1 MSYRAPRPNQF
12 RLGVAQF
19 KIQPRINANEGPLSR
34 FSNSG
39 GMSDK
44 LQFVVPCETR
54 FYRSIDKL
62 KFIGHRM
69 RPGSESHYSLRL
81 ARDARLGAS
90 FFSMSDRFAQIA
102 LSLAS
107 IAGEF
112 HLRGWLVGTSGNL
125 SAVVNREP
133 LQLAMSPSGVDKG
146 ELSHAQ
152 ILMIDEH
159 ARVDS
164 EHPAKAS
171 DESPLHVRIVKERGA
186 GAVLHT
192 HSIWNTILSDLYAAD
207 GGVAIEGY
215 EMLKGLH
222 GVSTHMHR
230 EWLPIIENSQDML
243 ALANSIGDILR
254 KHENAHGFLLRRHG
268 LYSWGKDLPQAKRH
282 VEILEFLLEV
292 LGHTLVIRST
302 QKTKE
307 G

>member
-1 MSYRAPRPNQF
+1 
-12 RLGVAQF
+12 
-19 KIQPRINANEGPLSR
+19 
-34 FSNSG
+34 
-39 GMSDK
+39 MSD
-44 LQFVVPCETR
+44 
-54 FYRSIDKL
+54 
-62 KFIGHRM
+62 
-69 RPGSESHYSLRL
+69 GSDS
-81 ARDARLGAS
+81 
-90 FFSMSDRFAQIA
+90 FAQIA

-112 HLRGWLVGTSGNL
+112 HMRGWLMGTSGNL
-125 SAVVNREP
+125 SALVNREP
-133 LQLAMSPSGVDKG
+133 LHLAMSPSGVDKG
-146 ELSHAQ
+146 ELSHEQ

-159 ARVDS
+159 AQNILIDEHDRVVSD
-164 EHPAKAS
+164 HLGKPS

-215 EMLKGLH
+215 EMLKGLQ
-222 GVSTHMHR
+222 GVSTHLHR

-243 ALANSIGDILR
+243 ALANSIGDALR

-268 LYSWGKDLPQAKRH
+268 LYSWGKDLAQAKRH

-292 LGHTLVIRST
+292 LGRTLMIRNSQT
-302 QKTKE
+302 AKE